1 MLEARSWVPETQR
14 KQHCWYV
21 SVHFSKHL
29 WSVSAVLGTAG
40 GSGEAERQVLAMGE
54 FTVLP
59 GRPTQPKIQ
68 LRLWVAG
75 LEWGAGGVGVEGLM
89 MSGGAYFCSP
99 ESLSAN

>member
-1 MLEARSWVPETQR
+1 M
-14 KQHCWYV
+14 
-21 SVHFSKHL
+21 
-29 WSVSAVLGTAG
+29 LGTAG
-40 GSGEAERQVLAMGE
+40 GSGEAERQILAMEE
-54 FTVLP
+54 FTVLL

-75 LEWGAGGVGVEGLM
+75 REWGGGVEGLM